1 MTTTFPTDRPTIP
14 AGACLDEAAHAY
26 LAEAGLTGRRS
37 ARDVYEA
44 LRGTRGITESGAELL
59 RLRAAEGTLRGQWAR
74 TAARH
79 LGVEV
84 DCG

>member
-1 MTTTFPTDRPTIP
+1 MNTTDRPTIP

-44 LRGTRGITESGAELL
+44 LRGTRELSGLGAELL
-59 RLRAAEGTLRGQWAR
+59 RLRATEGTLRGQWAR